1 VTSVLRQL
9 GDIRRDPPRLSE
21 KFRQAKASF
30 PQLARL
36 KKDKRK
42 LGNIAPRFAQGKSQG
57 DRNAKIVR
65 WGCLMVRPLL

>member
-21 KFRQAKASF
+21 KFRQPKASF

-42 LGNIAPRFAQGKSQG
+42 LGNMARRLCGGEIAGGP
-57 DRNAKIVR
+57 
-65 WGCLMVRPLL
+65 